1 MTGRT
6 HADWVDSI
14 NAAAGQRGVA
24 ATPTVLVD
32 GTSVDVSELTPDDLA
47 AMINP

>member
-1 MTGRT
+1 MTGRA
-6 HADWVDSI
+6 HAGWVDSI
-14 NAAAGQRGVA
+14 NAAAEQRGVT

-32 GTSVDVSELTPDDLA
+32 GAAVDVTELTPDDLA